1 MTCLTQLFIKLFADD
16 TLLCAQNANFTL
28 LEAEVNSELDK
39 VANWFLS
46 NKLTLNISKCKY
58 MLISRKRQIL
68 QLSIMIR
75 TDALEECSSYK
86 YLGIF
91 IDKDL
96 NWKSHIQ
103 YITSKILKA
112 CGAMANLRHCVNID
126 TLKNVYYSLVYS
138 YIRYDFFIWGNSSP
152 SAMSSLHTAFHKV
165 LRIMTFAPYG
175 NIDLNPIFEFLQILN
190 LDQIYSLE
198 FGKFLYR
205 SLNSIIPPSSLGNY
219 FEEDPFVN
227 HHSYGLRS
235 RTNNI
240 PTRLVRRTKFAE
252 KSTQINGLKFWNKI
266 PENIRKSDST

>member
-1 MTCLTQLFIKLFADD
+1 
-16 TLLCAQNANFTL
+16 
-28 LEAEVNSELDK
+28 
-39 VANWFLS
+39 
-46 NKLTLNISKCKY
+46 
-58 MLISRKRQIL
+58 
-68 QLSIMIR
+68 
-75 TDALEECSSYK
+75 
-86 YLGIF
+86 
-91 IDKDL
+91 
-96 NWKSHIQ
+96 
-103 YITSKILKA
+103 
-112 CGAMANLRHCVNID
+112 
-126 TLKNVYYSLVYS
+126 
-138 YIRYDFFIWGNSSP
+138 
-152 SAMSSLHTAFHKV
+152 
-165 LRIMTFAPYG
+165 MTFAPYG

-266 PENIRKSDST
+266 PENIRKSDSTQIFKKSYKKYLIEASAESDDSFFT